1 MTDDVPPTVRPEPPL
16 IERARR
22 TGWALL
28 VVAVAAMLV
37 ARLGPE
43 GWRIAATAL
52 AVAAGLFGLLA
63 IVNVALV
70 RGLYRQIGEM
80 VPVDES
86 DPGSSPG

>member
-1 MTDDVPPTVRPEPPL
+1 MTDSETSGPPHAPRPEPPL

-22 TGWALL
+22 IGWLLL

-37 ARLGPE
+37 ARMGPE
-43 GWRIAATAL
+43 AVRVPAIAA

-80 VPVDES
+80 VAKKD
-86 DPGSSPG
+86 D

>member
-1 MTDDVPPTVRPEPPL
+1 MDDPQAPDTPPAPRPEPVL

-22 TGWALL
+22 IGWLL
-28 VVAVAAMLV
+28 LAIAVAAMLV

-43 GWRIAATAL
+43 AVRVPAIAG

-80 VPVDES
+80 VPPRE
-86 DPGSSPG
+86 P

>member
-1 MTDDVPPTVRPEPPL
+1 MDDTEASGPPLAPRPEPPL

-22 TGWALL
+22 IGWLLL
-28 VVAVAAMLV
+28 VVAVMAMLV

-43 GWRIAATAL
+43 TARVPAIAV

-80 VPVDES
+80 VLPPQD
-86 DPGSSPG
+86 

>member
-1 MTDDVPPTVRPEPPL
+1 MDDTEASDTPLAPRAEPPL

-22 TGWALL
+22 IGWALL

-37 ARLGPE
+37 ARIGPE
-43 GWRIAATAL
+43 AVRAPAIAA

-70 RGLYRQIGEM
+70 RGLYRQLNEM
-80 VPVDES
+80 K
-86 DPGSSPG
+86 SPPDAP

>member
-1 MTDDVPPTVRPEPPL
+1 MDDPQAPEAPPAPRPEPVL

-22 TGWALL
+22 IGWLLL

-37 ARLGPE
+37 ARIGPE
-43 GWRIAATAL
+43 AVRVPAIAA

-80 VPVDES
+80 VPPPE
-86 DPGSSPG
+86 P